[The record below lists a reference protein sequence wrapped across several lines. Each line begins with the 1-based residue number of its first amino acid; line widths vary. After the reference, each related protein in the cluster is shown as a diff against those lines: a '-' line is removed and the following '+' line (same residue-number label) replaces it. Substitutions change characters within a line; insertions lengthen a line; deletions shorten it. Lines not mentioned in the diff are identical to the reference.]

1 MSIKLNLRGKG
12 ILDEEGMDMLPIE
25 RRQQLLNW
33 LKEEGALAIAEISRR
48 LHVSEMTVYR
58 DIKPLLEEKVI
69 TKTSGGISLA
79 PVLNVSSNTCQYCLK
94 EINSR
99 HPVQIITNDLKVEQL
114 CCPHCGLLRFKDIEK
129 DVSQIICRDFLQ
141 NSTISA
147 KMAYYLMG
155 TDFNLN
161 CCQPQ
166 VLTFES
172 IKQAEQFQK
181 GFGGVVMRF
190 EDAIEE
196 IQKRM
201 TGASGCSCK

>member
-1 MSIKLNLRGKG
+1 
-12 ILDEEGMDMLPIE
+12 MLPIE
-25 RRQQLLNW
+25 RRQQLLKR
-33 LKEEGALAIAEISRR
+33 LKEEGALSIAEISRR
-48 LHVSEMTVYR
+48 LQVSEMTVYR
-58 DIKPLLEEKVI
+58 DIKPLLEERVI
-69 TKTSGGISLA
+69 IKTSGGISLA
-79 PVLNVSSNTCQYCLK
+79 PISKTSVNTCNYCLK
-94 EINSR
+94 ELNSR
-99 HPVQIITNDLKVEQL
+99 HPVQIITNDLNVEQL
-114 CCPHCGLLRFKDIEK
+114 CCPHCGLLRYKDIEK

-147 KMAYYLMG
+147 KMAYYLMD

-172 IKQAEQFQK
+172 LKQAEQFQK

-190 EDAIEE
+190 EEAIDE

-201 TGASGCSCK
+201 NGAAGCSCEK